1 MVATG
6 SVNAVVVLF
15 RDRIARGV
23 YAQLLAEEFRN
34 NGARLV
40 ALNSRGDGSP
50 DGELGDNILDVIAA
64 WERKKIAERMNRGK
78 RRKAREGKIVA
89 GPRSHYG
96 FCFNEDR
103 DRYLIDEEK
112 MAVVRRIFRMVGP
125 EGMALNRVRHTLER
139 EGIRNSS
146 GLRNWSRTYLRKCI
160 NDDVYLSH
168 TFEEV
173 SAIVSSEVASFLDPS
188 RQYGVWWYG
197 RERHIYTQRRDIA
210 PDGTATY
217 RKTKQSVP
225 APREDWIAVPV
236 PDAGIPKE
244 WVLAAREAIKDNVWS
259 SSAGD
264 RVWELTG
271 GILRCAEC
279 GRAMSV
285 NYIRAKDRG
294 YYRCAARY
302 NGGLENACSMSRTMR
317 AEVFGARVWEF
328 VSEILTHP
336 SNLARGLE
344 RMIEKERATSTEE
357 DEASWLRRIAEIG
370 LKQERLLD
378 LRLDGDITPEQYRAR
393 SAELKD
399 ARIATQD
406 QLEASRSRLSRL
418 KDLERSKDA
427 LVSHYASL
435 VPVGLDELSS
445 ADKNKVY
452 EMMHL
457 RVFACPD
464 DTLIADWGCNVSPL
478 PPGSYRTRG
487 R

>member
-1 MVATG
+1 
-6 SVNAVVVLF
+6 L
-15 RDRIARGV
+15 
-23 YAQLLAEEFRN
+23 
-34 NGARLV
+34 
-40 ALNSRGDGSP
+40 
-50 DGELGDNILDVIAA
+50 
-64 WERKKIAERMNRGK
+64 
-78 RRKAREGKIVA
+78 
-89 GPRSHYG
+89 
-96 FCFNEDR
+96 
-103 DRYLIDEEK
+103 
-112 MAVVRRIFRMVGP
+112 
-125 EGMALNRVRHTLER
+125 EGMALNRVRHALER
-139 EGIRNSS
+139 EGIRTSS

-173 SAIVSSEVASFLDPS
+173 SALVATEVATSLDPS

-197 RERHIYTQRRDIA
+197 RERHRYTQRRDIA
-210 PDGTATY
+210 PDGTPSY
-217 RKTKQSVP
+217 RRAKKSVP
-225 APREDWIAVPV
+225 AAREDRVAVPV

-285 NYIRAKDRG
+285 NYIRAKGRG

-317 AEVFGARVWEF
+317 AEVVGARVWNF
-328 VSEILTHP
+328 VSEILTNP

-344 RMIEKERATSTEE
+344 RMIENERAPSTAE
-357 DEASWLRRIAEIG
+357 DEALWLKRIDEID
-370 LKQERLLD
+370 LKHERLLD
-378 LRLDGDITPEQYRAR
+378 LRLDGDITPEQFRAR
-393 SAELKD
+393 STELKD
-399 ARIATQD
+399 ARVAAQD

-418 KDLERSKDA
+418 KDLERSKDT

-435 VPVGLDELSS
+435 APVGLDDLHP

-457 RVFACPD
+457 RVFAHPE
-464 DTLIADWGCNVSPL
+464 DTLIAEWGCNVSPL
-478 PPGSYRTRG
+478 PLDSSRTGG